1 MFEGSLTYGAY
12 RYNVHG
18 FDNVGSCRLVIS
30 SMSYN
35 AVEFLGKKELWERHV
50 DIKSGSVSI
59 EGSKDEDLNM
69 DFFCRLG
76 ALISYMK
83 TACIRTNEEGY
94 TGLNY
99 ASNEFVPKPDRWYN
113 IPNVGRVKLS
123 YGVVCEVHVSTPFFT
138 LDLAPTNTEFLIPTL
153 KNGVRSGFHFDK
165 EYLGFESN
173 LTENLVQSISEGVTY
188 LADGTKI
195 KTVNGMFTCIEDII
209 KAHPNKE
216 FNWLLHKDYRIV
228 TDDTL
233 EDVCNYIMSWKGYV
247 YYDTETS
254 GLELN
259 FYSRIGQAD
268 QVVGIIL
275 SVKYGESFFF
285 PMQMKAI
292 PNLCGGDH
300 KYFMER
306 YMRPILEGKD
316 IVAHNAP
323 FDWKAA
329 YIYDINTNIV
339 HDTMIIIKLTL
350 GTVNTQYPLSLKA
363 NASTLL
369 GRDSLE
375 LSDLVV
381 DDSWG
386 ESDVRFW
393 DLPYELVRLY
403 ACADTDNT
411 AGLLEYAEQTDL
423 LNKYGA
429 SKVYEIELAFGLA
442 VAYQEFYGHRLDVNH
457 IDTIRDEVKRGIAD
471 LKAKMVDIAG
481 RDFNPNSPRDLLQIM
496 YHDLGIPEQIN
507 RKTGKPSTD
516 KFALKYLA
524 SLETL
529 EGETMYPFAKYLKE
543 YRELE
548 GIRKTVDKFPEYL
561 TDDGYIFSE
570 VKQFGADTGR
580 VSITK
585 PNYQSYNDVIK
596 KNVIPREGY
605 WMFDTDYSSVEYR
618 VLGSMVGNQSIIENF
633 RDPDFDYHAYQAS
646 HMYRVPYAQVTAP
659 LRKAAKSINFGLPY
673 GMGDESLGATV
684 FGEATPEN
692 TRKAGALR
700 NAYFKGQEDIRDWFE
715 YHRNRGVTEGY
726 TETYFGRRRY
736 YPKAENSVGSIKRK
750 AGNFVIQGCV
760 DGNTRIQ
767 TKEFGI
773 VRIKDV
779 EGLNV
784 LVWDGI
790 KWSNGDVLY
799 SGKKPKCVVSFS
811 GGQKFICSPQH
822 KFLVVD
828 NHSRERW
835 VEAKDLKFGYK
846 STANNSHVKV
856 NTVYTPSYCGY
867 SSKDAYKYMTNNHES
882 NNALLEDVQISFDR
896 GVLLGR
902 LASDGSYN
910 VRTDGGSCIT
920 QFVAEHEYNI
930 LPELRTCME
939 SLGYTENESKL
950 REGRNEKL
958 KKLSVYSSSLAHEIS
973 DLDIKHKIH
982 DNIFMDT
989 EMLRGFISGFFDGD
1003 GGISGKAITLVFG
1016 VQYDFEPMCL
1026 DLQKALLFFGIRSR
1040 YHKYDDRHVIQIK
1053 TNDNQKFLDLIG
1065 FLNQDK
1071 QDRGRSLE
1079 CKTEETTFGRC
1090 LVVESV
1096 EVTDELIDMYD
1107 VCNTEGGYYVADGI
1121 ITHNTAADIYK
1132 TAVGRAF
1139 KRICR
1144 EGWLGKVLFVGFIH
1158 DELLGEVSNE
1168 IDPMK
1173 FLKVLRE
1180 EFEVKVDGWCPLYMG
1195 FGFGTSWYEAKK
1207 VELPIK
1213 LQWEFVEKYG
1223 ETGYPDWDGNARKF
1237 CDNIPNLIRE
1247 YRIRDT
1253 KNQLLAPESQ
1263 GKEIKPALNKELID
1277 LVKEDSEIYSEVVSS
1292 WEQNDFQEVHEV
1304 GEASYLNTYYNGIVK
1319 NLEEQYISDLYSVD
1333 GVYQPMSPISSDT
1346 QEAIDIFCKL
1356 HKIDRSLINIESI
1369 EEQETSG
1376 LLVDDSDYDY
1386 GFDEELDTEEKIQ
1399 RMIDSRVDTLGMY
1412 LDTDNKM
1419 VICLL
1424 CDAQYMNFIQSHVNR
1439 DGDGYKIR
1447 FKDNQKNML
1456 YDTQAWLSSENIPI
1470 IQQMYIQYM
1479 KSLGK

>member
-50 DIKSGSVSI
+50 DIKSGAVSI

-123 YGVVCEVHVSTPFFT
+123 YGVICEVHVSTPFFT

-165 EYLGFESN
+165 EYLGFDSN

-216 FNWLLHKDYRIV
+216 FSWLLHKDYRIV

-329 YIYDINTNIV
+329 YIYDINANIV

-618 VLGSMVGNQSIIENF
+618 VLGSMVGNKSIIENF

-750 AGNFVIQGCV
+750 AGNFVIQG
-760 DGNTRIQ
+760 
-767 TKEFGI
+767 
-773 VRIKDV
+773 
-779 EGLNV
+779 
-784 LVWDGI
+784 
-790 KWSNGDVLY
+790 
-799 SGKKPKCVVSFS
+799 
-811 GGQKFICSPQH
+811 
-822 KFLVVD
+822 
-828 NHSRERW
+828 
-835 VEAKDLKFGYK
+835 
-846 STANNSHVKV
+846 
-856 NTVYTPSYCGY
+856 
-867 SSKDAYKYMTNNHES
+867 
-882 NNALLEDVQISFDR
+882 
-896 GVLLGR
+896 
-902 LASDGSYN
+902 
-910 VRTDGGSCIT
+910 
-920 QFVAEHEYNI
+920 
-930 LPELRTCME
+930 
-939 SLGYTENESKL
+939 
-950 REGRNEKL
+950 
-958 KKLSVYSSSLAHEIS
+958 
-973 DLDIKHKIH
+973 
-982 DNIFMDT
+982 
-989 EMLRGFISGFFDGD
+989 
-1003 GGISGKAITLVFG
+1003 
-1016 VQYDFEPMCL
+1016 
-1026 DLQKALLFFGIRSR
+1026 
-1040 YHKYDDRHVIQIK
+1040 
-1053 TNDNQKFLDLIG
+1053 
-1065 FLNQDK
+1065 
-1071 QDRGRSLE
+1071 
-1079 CKTEETTFGRC
+1079 
-1090 LVVESV
+1090 
-1096 EVTDELIDMYD
+1096 
-1107 VCNTEGGYYVADGI
+1107 
-1121 ITHNTAADIYK
+1121 TAADIYK
-1132 TAVGRAF
+1132 TAVGRVF

-1253 KNQLLAPESQ
+1253 KNQLLAPENQ

-1292 WEQNDFQEVHEV
+1292 WEQDDFQEVHEV
-1304 GEASYLNTYYNGIVK
+1304 GETSYLNTYYNGIVK
-1319 NLEEQYISDLYSVD
+1319 NLEEKYISDLYSVD

-1439 DGDGYKIR
+1439 NGDGYKIR
-1447 FKDNQKNML
+1447 FKDNHKNML

>member
-50 DIKSGSVSI
+50 DIKSGAVSI

-138 LDLAPTNTEFLIPTL
+138 LDLVPTNTEFLIPTL

-216 FNWLLHKDYRIV
+216 FSWLLHKDYRIV

-618 VLGSMVGNQSIIENF
+618 VLGSMVGNKSIIENF

-750 AGNFVIQGCV
+750 AGNFVIQGCLSGATIIEV
-760 DGNTRIQ
+760 R
-767 TKEFGI
+767 GI
-773 VRIKDV
+773 GAVPIKDMV
-779 EGLNV
+779 DTHV
-784 LVWDGI
+784 QVWNGHD
-790 KWSNGDVLY
+790 WTWGDVLY
-799 SGKKPKCVVSFS
+799 SGKKQKCIITFTN
-811 GGQKFICSPQH
+811 GQKFICSPIH
-822 KFLVVD
+822 RFKVVQD
-828 NHSRERW
+828 TIYSYADVNPEWETDIKNDGLIGGLFTRCKHLKKGIVIEINTDTSKHCI
-835 VEAKDLKFGYK
+835 KDFD
-846 STANNSHVKV
+846 TARFINKECVGS
-856 NTVYTPSYCGY
+856 C
-867 SSKDAYKYMTNNHES
+867 D
-882 NNALLEDVQISFDR
+882 
-896 GVLLGR
+896 
-902 LASDGSYN
+902 DGSGDTYTYN
-910 VRTDGGSCIT
+910 AT
-920 QFVAEHEYNI
+920 
-930 LPELRTCME
+930 
-939 SLGYTENESKL
+939 
-950 REGRNEKL
+950 
-958 KKLSVYSSSLAHEIS
+958 
-973 DLDIKHKIH
+973 
-982 DNIFMDT
+982 
-989 EMLRGFISGFFDGD
+989 
-1003 GGISGKAITLVFG
+1003 
-1016 VQYDFEPMCL
+1016 
-1026 DLQKALLFFGIRSR
+1026 
-1040 YHKYDDRHVIQIK
+1040 
-1053 TNDNQKFLDLIG
+1053 
-1065 FLNQDK
+1065 
-1071 QDRGRSLE
+1071 LE
-1079 CKTEETTFGRC
+1079 CVE
-1090 LVVESV
+1090 VESV
-1096 EVTDELIDMYD
+1096 EITDEWIDMYD
-1107 VCNTEGGYYVADGI
+1107 VCNTDCGYYVADGI

-1253 KNQLLAPESQ
+1253 KNQLLAPENQ

-1292 WEQNDFQEVHEV
+1292 WEQDDFQEVHEV
-1304 GEASYLNTYYNGIVK
+1304 GEASYLSTYYNGIVK
-1319 NLEEQYISDLYSVD
+1319 NLEERYISDLYCVD
-1333 GVYQPMSPISSDT
+1333 GVYQPISPISSDT